1 MGADEGLWDAAREA
15 RLIPPTLLIDVPDDA
30 EITREEIFGPVLTIH
45 PYDDLA
51 EAIAFINDR
60 PAALAA
66 YWYGEDGDDFRRF
79 LQDTTSGGV
88 TRNDGL
94 LHASLSNAPFGGV
107 GGSGTGAYGGK
118 AGFDEFTYR
127 RTVAAQTGPQ
137 GFTDGMVGSALLAPE
152 LTAGIDQAITGV
164 AVEIRT
170 RPGL

>member
-107 GGSGTGAYGGK
+107 GGSGTGARRQGRLRRVHPPAHRGRPDRPPGVHRRDGRLRA
-118 AGFDEFTYR
+118 AGSGTYSR
-127 RTVAAQTGPQ
+127 
-137 GFTDGMVGSALLAPE
+137 D
-152 LTAGIDQAITGV
+152 
-164 AVEIRT
+164 
-170 RPGL
+170 RPGHHRGRR

>member
-1 MGADEGLWDAAREA
+1 MGRSPRGAPDPADAADRRPRRRGDHPRGDLRTGADH
-15 RLIPPTLLIDVPDDA
+15 PPLRRSGRGV
-30 EITREEIFGPVLTIH
+30 
-45 PYDDLA
+45 
-51 EAIAFINDR
+51 AFINDR

-107 GGSGTGAYGGK
+107 GGSGTGPYGGK

>member
-1 MGADEGLWDAAREA
+1 MWDAAREA

-79 LQDTTSGGV
+79 LQHTTSGGV

-118 AGFDEFTYR
+118 AGFDEFTHR
-127 RTVAAQTGPQ
+127 RTVAAQTGPR
-137 GFTDGMVGSALLAPE
+137 GSPTGWSAPRCW
-152 LTAGIDQAITGV
+152 LRNLQPGS
-164 AVEIRT
+164 T
-170 RPGL
+170 RPSPGSPLKFGPDRVCDTGMP